1 MLGASHRSAGQK
13 RVKCYYCPSFLPHLV
28 TFYVKLKVGQNECPE
43 GEISGDLNRSGDL
56 LFNPKV
62 DPFGGCL
69 LAKEGFS
76 LEEVRAWWSVK
87 EKGAGEPWFAY
98 GWRFV

>member
-1 MLGASHRSAGQK
+1 M
-13 RVKCYYCPSFLPHLV
+13 
-28 TFYVKLKVGQNECPE
+28 KLKVGQNGCPE
-43 GEISGDLNRSGDL
+43 GEISGDLSRSGDL

-76 LEEVRAWWSVK
+76 LEEVRARWGMRQ
-87 EKGAGEPWFAY
+87 KGG
-98 GWRFV
+98 GRVMVC